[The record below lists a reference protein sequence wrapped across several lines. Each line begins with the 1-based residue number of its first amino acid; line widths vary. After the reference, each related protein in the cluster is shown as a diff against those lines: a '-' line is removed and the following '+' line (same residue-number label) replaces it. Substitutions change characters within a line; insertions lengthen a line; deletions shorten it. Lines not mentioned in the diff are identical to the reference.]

1 MIAVGVFSKHI
12 LSAPI
17 LTAGIG
23 CIKDIASTVISR
35 MLFSVAVCA
44 FRDLRIQPHLRK
56 ITEKKLRTRSVDAI
70 TYIFFRLNTIAWSC
84 DKLNEEI
91 TWRVKKCD
99 IMTSNTGLKPLPTC
113 SSVRLLML

>member
-23 CIKDIASTVISR
+23 CIKDIASTFISR

-56 ITEKKLRTRSVDAI
+56 ITEKKLRTHPAAV
-70 TYIFFRLNTIAWSC
+70 FWGGQPIAV
-84 DKLNEEI
+84 LA
-91 TWRVKKCD
+91 V
-99 IMTSNTGLKPLPTC
+99 
-113 SSVRLLML
+113 